1 MMYCTETETLT
12 ARKPHICMSCGE
24 RINAGEKY
32 KRWRCYYDG
41 DAGTNKM
48 HPECYAM
55 HCEDAKGGT
64 WEYTPFSNGRPT
76 AVEPD

>member
-1 MMYCTETETLT
+1 MYSTETETPT

-32 KRWRCYYDG
+32 TRWRCYDDG

-55 HCEDAKGGT
+55 HCADAEGST
-64 WEYTPFSNGRPT
+64 WEYAPFSYERPT
-76 AVEPD
+76 AQEKP